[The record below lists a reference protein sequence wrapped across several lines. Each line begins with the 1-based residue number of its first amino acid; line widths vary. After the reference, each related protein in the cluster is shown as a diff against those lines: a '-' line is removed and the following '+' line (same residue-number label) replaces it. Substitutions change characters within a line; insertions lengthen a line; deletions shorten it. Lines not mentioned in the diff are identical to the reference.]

1 MQEEQSI
8 TSGPPKRESSGP
20 VACGENE
27 DSSRARGELRGR
39 GRRGRS
45 PSGNLDLWGLE
56 DSDENFVHSSQQRP
70 VLYISSRG
78 GVFGAGSGQYRQN
91 GGDEIHGARPEHDVL
106 GGETIGGRA

>member
-8 TSGPPKRESSGP
+8 TNGTPKRESSGP

-56 DSDENFVHSSQQRP
+56 DSDENFVHSSQQR
-70 VLYISSRG
+70 YISSYIQGLWPQFFIIAALPRRSLP
-78 GVFGAGSGQYRQN
+78 V
-91 GGDEIHGARPEHDVL
+91 ARSDSVTEKSS
-106 GGETIGGRA
+106 